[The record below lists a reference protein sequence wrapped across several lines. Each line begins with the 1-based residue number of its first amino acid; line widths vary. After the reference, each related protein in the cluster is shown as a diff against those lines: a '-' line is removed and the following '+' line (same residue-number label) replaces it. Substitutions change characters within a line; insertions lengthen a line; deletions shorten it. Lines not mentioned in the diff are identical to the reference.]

1 MKKKILVVVH
11 TNTWFTEMFRV
22 TMLLLKSQEFEP
34 VVHFVYDYPTI
45 KDDIQKI
52 KALGIQYTVFS
63 DVNQSHKPF
72 LIRWFMKLLGFVSY
86 VLTHPKLRVVSQ
98 YFSFGIVVLN
108 SLLRSL
114 NEMSVFKKVI
124 RQNDI
129 KLVVMGGDLVGYN
142 TPEVVK
148 AAHTCG
154 IACAIVPSTMSD
166 GTEQAEAYYFDRN
179 FSADA
184 IENKFVAKI
193 WPKWKK
199 QHKQKTLVRLHA
211 AEIINRQLLKLDPPL
226 PWISS
231 STRGDCIIVE
241 SRAMKDYYLR
251 CGIAEKLLQDAG
263 SISNDELAKGFRN
276 QGALRESLLK
286 ELGLDLGKKMIL
298 TALPPDS
305 LYMTGGR
312 PECEFKTYR
321 ELTIFWVEALKK
333 KASNY
338 NIVISLH
345 PSVNIEDFRYLE
357 SENVK
362 ISGKSIVYLIPL
374 CDIFVASVSSTI
386 RWAIACAKPVV
397 NYDVYIYRY
406 ADFMKVKGVIYLDKS
421 KDYLETIQKLNEDN
435 EFLTSVQNQIATEAS
450 YWGNTDGREGERI
463 LGVFGDLIAS
473 RGK

>member
-22 TMLLLKSQEFEP
+22 TQLLLKSQEFEP

-45 KDDIQKI
+45 KDDIEKI
-52 KALGIQYTVFS
+52 KALNLQYIVFS
-63 DVNQSHKPF
+63 NINQTHMPF
-72 LIRWFMKLLGFVSY
+72 LIRWFMKILAFVSY
-86 VLTHPKLRVVSQ
+86 VLTHPKLRTVSK
-98 YFSFGIVVLN
+98 YFSFGIVVVN

-114 NEMSVFKKVI
+114 NEISIFKKVI
-124 RQNDI
+124 VQTDAR
-129 KLVVMGGDLVGYN
+129 LVVMGGDLVGYN

-148 AAHTCG
+148 ASHACG
-154 IACAIVPSTMSD
+154 VACVIVPSTMSD

-179 FSADA
+179 FSAEA
-184 IENKFVAKI
+184 IENRLVAKI

-241 SRAMKDYYLR
+241 SLAMKDYYLR
-251 CGIAEKLLQDAG
+251 CGIAENLLQDAG
-263 SISNDELAKGFRN
+263 SISNDELAKALHN
-276 QGALRESLLK
+276 QNVLRQNLVK
-286 ELGLDLGKKMIL
+286 ELGLDLEKKMIL

-321 ELTIFWVEALKK
+321 ELTIFWIETLR
-333 KASNY
+333 KASHY
-338 NIVISLH
+338 NIIISLH

-362 ISGKSIVYLIPL
+362 ISGKSIVHLIPL
-374 CDIFVASVSSTI
+374 CDVFVASVSSTI

-406 ADFMKVKGVIYLDKS
+406 ADFMKVKGVIYLDQS
-421 KDYLETIQKLNEDN
+421 KEYVNTIQKLNEDQQ
-435 EFLTSVQNQIATEAS
+435 FVASVQNQIATEAS

-463 LGVFGDLIAS
+463 LGVFRNLIAA